1 MTTRWSGGSFIRGRR
16 IRNRIVDQIE
26 AQCILGRTDQRRG
39 PNDPATNE
47 GRNYMRTKFNLAM
60 FLTGFAM
67 TLHADSSQRG
77 FTVSLRDCT
86 ELIGLGP
93 VEFAKAR
100 SVVPI
105 RYSLVPFNG
114 SAGLVVR

>member
-1 MTTRWSGGSFIRGRR
+1 
-16 IRNRIVDQIE
+16 
-26 AQCILGRTDQRRG
+26 
-39 PNDPATNE
+39 
-47 GRNYMRTKFNLAM
+47 MRTKFNLAM

-93 VEFAKAR
+93 VDFAKAR
-100 SVVPI
+100 SLVPI
-105 RYSLVPFNG
+105 SYSLVPFNG
-114 SAGLVVR
+114 SAGLVVGHRVARELAWIVRQRNRPSLPKSA